1 MSDFQDGHCIVP
13 MPRAIPVA
21 LQGIRLFFGF
31 VGCLDLA
38 SLGVGISTAMMVCFV
53 TGHGS
58 SIALTAGNLL
68 TFIYGIGLLM

>member
-21 LQGIRLFFGF
+21 LQGIRLSFGF
-31 VGCLDLA
+31 GCLDLA
-38 SLGVGISTAMMVCFV
+38 SLGVGISTAMVVCFV

-58 SIALTAGNLL
+58 WIALAAGNLL
-68 TFIYGIGLLM
+68 SFIYGIGLLM